1 MATEGMKI
9 SEMPELTSLSGDEY
23 VPVVDTDNGK
33 KVNKKLNINKIG
45 GG

>member
-1 MATEGMKI
+1 MATDGIKI
-9 SEMPELTSLSGDEY
+9 SEMPELSELSGDEY

-45 GG
+45 G